1 MGSSTEKLVRDR
13 IPEIVANREPAQ
25 QFRVADP
32 SEMPGLLRAKLLEEV
47 AEFSAA
53 TDGPAMIEELADVL
67 EVIRALGHLCGSDL
81 NALEAV
87 RARKAAERGGFD
99 AGIVLA

>member
-13 IPEIVANREPAQ
+13 IPEIVANRGLVKR
-25 QFRVADP
+25 FRVADP
-32 SEMPGLLRAKLLEEV
+32 SEMPSLLRAKLIEEM

-53 TDGPAMIEELADVL
+53 TDAIAMIEELADLL
-67 EVIRALGHLCGSDL
+67 EVIRALGRLCGSDPD
-81 NALEAV
+81 ALEAV
-87 RARKAAERGGFD
+87 RARKASERGAFE